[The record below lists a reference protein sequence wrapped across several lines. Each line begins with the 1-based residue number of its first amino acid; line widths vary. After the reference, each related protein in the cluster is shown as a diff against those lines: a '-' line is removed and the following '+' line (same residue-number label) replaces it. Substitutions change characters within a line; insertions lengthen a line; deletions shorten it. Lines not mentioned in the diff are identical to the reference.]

1 MMTDDEL
8 AKARQGISLDLD
20 ADGKPIDVQMS
31 LLAEIALQ
39 VGRIATNTDRPTLRV
54 NGEQIRKAWDSTGMR
69 MYEDRF
75 VEGLRALGVQI
86 TDEEPKR

>member
-8 AKARQGISLDLD
+8 AKVSRGI
-20 ADGKPIDVQMS
+20 PIDTNPDGTPRDLVAS

-39 VGRIATNTDRPTLRV
+39 VGRVATNTAKPELHV
-54 NGEQIRKAWDSTGMR
+54 NANQIRKAWESTGMR

-75 VEGLRALGVQI
+75 VDALKALGVVI
-86 TDEEPKR
+86 DEVSEK